1 MPKFSEQKR
10 PQVRQ
15 AINGALQT
23 VFKNLRDD
31 GVGAT
36 VKHASVISPDE
47 EELLWSTGTIG
58 EHSPLAL
65 QRAVFFYIGKVFCLR
80 GGAEQRD

>member
-1 MPKFSEQKR
+1 MPQFSEQKDCR
-10 PQVRQ
+10 FDRL
-15 AINGALQT
+15 NGAFQT

-36 VKHASVISPDE
+36 VKHAPVISPDE

-58 EHSPLAL
+58 EHTPLAL
-65 QRAVFFYIGKVFCLR
+65 QRAVFFYCVLLLCSLIEFC
-80 GGAEQRD
+80 QVC